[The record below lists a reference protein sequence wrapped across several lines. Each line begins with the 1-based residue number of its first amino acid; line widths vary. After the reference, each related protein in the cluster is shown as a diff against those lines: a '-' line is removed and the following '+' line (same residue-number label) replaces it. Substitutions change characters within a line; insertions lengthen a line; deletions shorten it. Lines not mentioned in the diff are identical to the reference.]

1 MILLNR
7 GETAET
13 IKQSI
18 GLIKVGRP
26 EIYYFS
32 NLAFFPGT
40 EEWAVLCEQQ
50 GFTPDIFFRND
61 FKELNVTTNR
71 HQEFQD
77 VFLQVVCDIGAFY
90 GFRYS
95 VEEREAVVERLPNL
109 HSVHVELANAYFRA
123 GRLDEAESALNRAEE
138 LGFPID
144 DIIYNQRACIAL
156 ARGEVA
162 NALMLLE
169 RACQD
174 HSTHIGMGNLENLR
188 VWANIPLNDRGKPPL
203 LNDSVLALD
212 FYRGSNLPKQFQN
225 LPLGLA
231 EGGGF

>member
-7 GETAET
+7 GETPET

-18 GLIKVGRP
+18 DLIKEGRP

-40 EEWAVLCEQQ
+40 EEWAVLSAQQ
-50 GFTPDIFFRND
+50 GLTPDIFFRND

-71 HQEFQD
+71 IKESQD
-77 VFLQVVCDIGAFY
+77 LLLQVVCDIGAFH

-95 VEEREAVVERLPNL
+95 VEEREAVVQRLPNL
-109 HSVHVELANAYFRA
+109 HSVHVELASAYFRV
-123 GRLDEAESALNRAEE
+123 GRLDEAESALNRAEA

-144 DIIYNQRACIAL
+144 EIIYNQRACIAL
-156 ARGEVA
+156 ARSEVG
-162 NALMLLE
+162 NALTLLE
-169 RACQD
+169 RACQARPND
-174 HSTHIGMGNLENLR
+174 IAMENLKILKIW
-188 VWANIPLNDRGKPPL
+188 VDIPLGESGKPPL

-212 FYRGSNLPKQFQN
+212 FSRNWKNNGEKLDLTKPV
-225 LPLGLA
+225 A
-231 EGGGF
+231 IDH